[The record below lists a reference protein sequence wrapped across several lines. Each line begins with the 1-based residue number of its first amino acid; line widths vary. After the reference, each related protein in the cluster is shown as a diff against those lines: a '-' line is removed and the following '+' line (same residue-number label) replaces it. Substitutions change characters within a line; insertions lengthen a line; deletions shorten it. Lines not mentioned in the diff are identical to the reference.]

1 MTKQALDPRI
11 SAALQL
17 GLLGA
22 GGGLAFQGVRKM
34 LQGRDDEEENGSP
47 SLLRGALT
55 GGLLGAAGGG
65 GLAHLLGLHEGGAP
79 SAPSTLGMPSQGLG
93 ADLAGA
99 APKHNTDSAYPGSLT
114 DALQDP
120 SLLAAAAQENGPTT
134 LGARNN
140 ELSNAYSG
148 SMRVPFVSEGRMPT
162 ANNVRSRISI
172 TDLADQIP
180 AWQPMPPGMYR

>member
-79 SAPSTLGMPSQGLG
+79 SSSFGSPPPGLG

-99 APKHNTDSAYPGSLT
+99 APKPSPASLNPNSLMA
-114 DALQDP
+114 ALQDNEP
-120 SLLAAAAQENGPTT
+120 FTM
-134 LGARNN
+134 GARGG
-140 ELSNAYSG
+140 ELSQAFSG
-148 SMRVPFVSEGRMPT
+148 GMRAPSIYDGLLNGGGPPSSV
-162 ANNVRSRISI
+162 SI

-180 AWQPMPPGMYR
+180 AHSPAWQPTPPRF